1 MEKKVMTT
9 IAVVAIVGIIF
20 IFSFFY
26 FTNVMG
32 NAVRGGE
39 GNLNVLSNEKFTIY
53 KSESCGCCSGYA
65 SFLRSKGFDAEI
77 VDLASTNADSVKEKY
92 GIPPDMRTCH
102 TTIVGEYFVEGHVPL
117 EAIAKLVKEKPSIK
131 GIALPGMPSGSPGMP
146 GKKYGDFV
154 IYSISNN
161 GSVGEF
167 MRI

>member
-1 MEKKVMTT
+1 MTT

-146 GKKYGDFV
+146 GSKT
-154 IYSISNN
+154 
-161 GSVGEF
+161 GEF
-167 MRI
+167 RIYAIGNDGSQSVFMTM